1 MSLPENI
8 LGTLTDRE
16 LLVLIYGEVSAVS
29 EAATDHEA
37 RIRILE
43 AANNQS
49 IGRIAATGGG
59 SGAIGGGVAV
69 LLLRLLEWL

>member
-29 EAATDHEA
+29 EVATDHEA

-49 IGRIAATGGG
+49 LGRLAAAGGG
-59 SGAIGGGVAV
+59 SGAVGGSVVAI
-69 LLLRLLEWL
+69 LLKLLGWC

>member
-49 IGRIAATGGG
+49 LGRLAAAAGG
-59 SGAIGGGVAV
+59 SGALGGSVVAI
-69 LLLRLLEWL
+69 LLKLLGWC